1 MVGIFPYAIGISV
14 FGVVSLLLYSFST
27 DVSGVI
33 GRYSAA
39 FQVDLIKADLQLK
52 PEEYMLGVLSVG
64 VVLWIGSIFFMHGGI
79 LLSVALLP
87 LCEAMSVIIATMY
100 LRFRGKRRIAKLVDQ
115 LEMVLRMIASAM
127 RVGLG
132 FRQAIILVT
141 EEVSDPARREF
152 MRVMGRS
159 NIGISIVDALD
170 EMARNCPASELQMFA
185 RVVRV
190 QQSTGGDLAKVL
202 EKLATTIRDRRRI
215 IRKIGALTAQG
226 RFGAFIIGA
235 LPVVVGGFIVFTQK
249 DMGDVLLHTHPG
261 WGVLAAVAVLEGM
274 AAYVLSRILILDS

>member
-1 MVGIFPYAIGISV
+1 MVTIFPYAIGLSV
-14 FGVVSLLLYSFST
+14 FGVVSLLLYSFSS
-27 DVSGVI
+27 DVSTVI
-33 GRYSAA
+33 ARYSAA
-39 FQVDLIKADLQLK
+39 FQVDLIKADLQMK
-52 PEEYMLGVLSVG
+52 PEEYMLGVVG
-64 VVLWIGSIFFMHGGI
+64 VGALLWLVSIFVMHGGL
-79 LLSVALLP
+79 LLSIALLP
-87 LCEAMSVIIATMY
+87 LCEAVSVILATMY

-170 EMARNCPASELQMFA
+170 EMARNCPAGELQMFA

-249 DMGDVLLHTHPG
+249 EMGDVLLHTKPG
-261 WGVLAAVAVLEGM
+261 WGVLAAVGVLEGL
-274 AAYVLSRILILDS
+274 AAYVLSRILILDG

>member
-1 MVGIFPYAIGISV
+1 MVTFFPYAIGLSV
-14 FGVVSLLLYSFST
+14 FGVVSLLLYSFSS

-33 GRYSAA
+33 GRYSAG
-39 FQVDLIKADLQLK
+39 FQNDLIKADLQMK
-52 PEEYMLGVLSVG
+52 PEEYMLGVVSIG
-64 VVLWIGSIFFMHGGI
+64 VLIWIPAIFLMHGGL
-79 LLSVALLP
+79 LLSLALLP
-87 LCEAMSVIIATMY
+87 LSEAISVLVATGY
-100 LRFRGKRRIAKLVDQ
+100 LKFRGKRRLAKLVDQ

-141 EEVSDPARREF
+141 EEVADPSRREF
-152 MRVMGRS
+152 MRVMGRA
-159 NIGISIVDALD
+159 NIGVNLVDALD
-170 EMARNCPASELQMFA
+170 EMARNCPASEIQMFA

-215 IRKIGALTAQG
+215 VRKMGALTAQG

-235 LPVVVGGFIVFTQK
+235 LPLVVGGFIVLTQK
-249 DMGDVLLHTHPG
+249 DMGDVLLHTQPG
-261 WGVLAAVAVLEGM
+261 WGVLAVVALLEGL
-274 AAYVLSRILILDS
+274 AAYVLSRILILDN

>member
-1 MVGIFPYAIGISV
+1 MVTFFPYAIGLSV
-14 FGVVSLLLYSFST
+14 FGVVSLLLYSFSS

-33 GRYSAA
+33 GRYSAG
-39 FQVDLIKADLQLK
+39 FQNDLIKADLQMK
-52 PEEYMLGVLSVG
+52 PEEYMLGVVG
-64 VVLWIGSIFFMHGGI
+64 AGVLLWVGSILMFHGG
-79 LLSVALLP
+79 LLMSLAFLP
-87 LCEAMSVIIATMY
+87 LCEAASVLLGTFY
-100 LRFRGKRRIAKLVDQ
+100 LRFRGKRRLAKLVDQ

-141 EEVSDPARREF
+141 EEVQDPSRREF

-159 NIGISIVDALD
+159 NIGISLVDALD

-202 EKLATTIRDRRRI
+202 EKLATTIRDRR
-215 IRKIGALTAQG
+215 LTAQG

-249 DMGDVLLHTHPG
+249 DMGSVLLNTKPG
-261 WGVLAAVAVLEGM
+261 WGVLAAVAVLEGL
-274 AAYVLSRILILDS
+274 AAYVLSRILILDN

>member
-1 MVGIFPYAIGISV
+1 MVGVFPYAIGISV
-14 FGVVSLLLYSFST
+14 FGVVSLLLYTFSN
-27 DVSGVI
+27 DVAGLI
-33 GRYSAA
+33 KRYSTA
-39 FQVDLIKADLQLK
+39 FQVDLIKADMPMK
-52 PEEYMLGVLSVG
+52 PEEYMLGVVSIG
-64 VVLWIGSIFFMHGGI
+64 VLLWIVAIFLMHGGL
-79 LLSVALLP
+79 LLSLALLP
-87 LCEAMSVIIATMY
+87 LCEALSVLVATAY
-100 LRFRGKRRIAKLVDQ
+100 LKFRGKRRLAKLVDQ

-141 EEVSDPARREF
+141 EEVQDPSRREF
-152 MRVMGRS
+152 MRVMGRT
-159 NIGISIVDALD
+159 NIGVNIVDALD
-170 EMARNCPASELQMFA
+170 EMARNCPANEIAMFA

-215 IRKIGALTAQG
+215 VRKIGALTAQG

-249 DMGDVLLHTHPG
+249 DMGDVLLHTQPG
-261 WGVLAAVAVLEGM
+261 WGVLAAVAFLEGL
-274 AAYVLSRILILDS
+274 AAYVLSRILILDN